1 MRAVLRRQTH
11 QAVTRTC
18 LGVGD
23 LVVAQ
28 EQDPADGWYEAVVIE
43 VNGDMLTLRWR
54 DYPRERKIV
63 RHRLRV
69 GLRHPGPQAGK
80 PPKPH
85 PAKNQSAKAESALP
99 ANWQDIDLN
108 KLVLAKED
116 GPPRSWWEAIPVE
129 KAGDTFK
136 LRWRDF
142 STVSPISR
150 ERFALALICPD
161 AA

>member
-1 MRAVLRRQTH
+1 
-11 QAVTRTC
+11 
-18 LGVGD
+18 
-23 LVVAQ
+23 
-28 EQDPADGWYEAVVIE
+28 
-43 VNGDMLTLRWR
+43 MLTLRWR

-69 GLRHPGPQAGK
+69 GLRYPGPQAGEQ
-80 PPKPH
+80 PKPQSTKRQS
-85 PAKNQSAKAESALP
+85 PAAKVEFGLP
-99 ANWQDIDLN
+99 ADWQDIDLN

-142 STVSPISR
+142 STVSPVSR
-150 ERFALALICPD
+150 DRFALALICPD